1 MRKQLISSIL
11 LAITAVIAANAQTAE
26 TQQTQKGV
34 RSGEFVSYNLYY
46 NWQFV
51 WIKAGSASMY
61 TVKSNYRGQQAY
73 RTSLITRGS
82 DRADQYFVMRDTL
95 LCYYTLDNPTDSND
109 PLRPLYYRKGAREG
123 KRYYVD
129 EVFYSYPSAKGVHV
143 DLHQQTSKGAHE
155 YRKKDF
161 DHRVYDMLCMFQR
174 ARYFDPSGWQT
185 GHTISFDMADG
196 HKVETARIKF
206 RGRTNVKAD
215 NGKTYKC
222 LKLSYLENENGKW
235 QEIVT
240 FFVTDD
246 QRHLPVRLDMNLR
259 VGTAKAFLIDDK

>member
-1 MRKQLISSIL
+1 M
-11 LAITAVIAANAQTAE
+11 TAT
-26 TQQTQKGV
+26 TRCD
-34 RSGEFVSYNLYY
+34 RSTTGKEHERVND
-46 NWQFV
+46 
-51 WIKAGSASMY
+51 
-61 TVKSNYRGQQAY
+61 T
-73 RTSLITRGS
+73 TSTK
-82 DRADQYFVMRDTL
+82 
-95 LCYYTLDNPTDSND
+95 C
-109 PLRPLYYRKGAREG
+109 
-123 KRYYVD
+123 
-129 EVFYSYPSAKGVHV
+129 
-143 DLHQQTSKGAHE
+143 
-155 YRKKDF
+155 
-161 DHRVYDMLCMFQR
+161 YDMLCMFQR